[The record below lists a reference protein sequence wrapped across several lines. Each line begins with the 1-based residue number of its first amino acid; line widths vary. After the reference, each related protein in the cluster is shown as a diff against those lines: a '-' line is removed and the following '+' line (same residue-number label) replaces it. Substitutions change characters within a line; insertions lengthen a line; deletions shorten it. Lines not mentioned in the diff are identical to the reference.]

1 MRAVG
6 HLDDDI
12 RAVRAGIDAVF
23 THGGALQAAF
33 AVAAAFACHGED
45 TLLALRVELGH
56 ISLGGDVVNVRVAD
70 DDLSKACGIGNALD
84 HGSGAAVRVA
94 RAVHAGDVRLERGTL
109 ALHLDAVRGHEI
121 GVDLLANGGDDH
133 VAGDGELLAGLDG
146 AAAAALVRLA
156 EDHLIAQELATALFD
171 GRGQLDEFDAL
182 VDGEL

>member
-1 MRAVG
+1 MRV
-6 HLDDDI
+6 
-12 RAVRAGIDAVF
+12 
-23 THGGALQAAF
+23 T
-33 AVAAAFACHGED
+33 
-45 TLLALRVELGH
+45 
-56 ISLGGDVVNVRVAD
+56 D

-94 RAVHAGDVRLERGTL
+94 RAVHAGNVRLERGTL
-109 ALHLDAVRGHEI
+109 ALHLNAVRGHEI
-121 GVDLLANGGDDH
+121 GVDLLADGGDDH

-146 AAAAALVRLA
+146 AAAAALIRLA